1 MAIVQNGTNK
11 YIDHPIIVDAAG
23 STPFTTVASGITA
36 AVGLG
41 LAAPTTV
48 FIKSGT
54 YTEDLTLVSG
64 INLEGENEHTV
75 IIDGAHT
82 VPAAG
87 TFKASHI
94 KFAQTTP
101 ATNVFV
107 EGGAGTCAIDIEHCI
122 FYIDSGMAFNLVTS
136 TGPIAIDNCSD
147 ISPAN
152 SIIDNTTGASAVTIK
167 NSVLGSG
174 AVAAAIGGTTTII
187 SSHLHCS
194 LDFQGTATSYVR
206 NCSVTSDSV
215 NEPQV
220 STNDT
225 TTVYLSDSTI
235 NSGTAATLNVVDA
248 GSTVYVCN
256 CGLISTVAGGNLVI
270 GAGTVQFDEATFWT
284 AKGITVA
291 TPTYDSRVVTGSL
304 QLDPTTTVGALYG
317 TAGVVT
323 STAAM
328 TDGQV
333 LIGSTGVAPVLG
345 TLTAGAGISVTNA
358 AGTIT
363 VASTGSAIWTAM
375 DADAT
380 LAVNTARINTK
391 AAALLTATLPA
402 TAAVGTT
409 LILQGSAVGAN
420 GWKIA
425 QNAGQNI
432 QVGNTSTT
440 IGAGGSIASTD
451 EGDGVSLVCTVADTT
466 WNAFAVVGNLT
477 IV

>member
-23 STPFTTVASGITA
+23 STPFATVASGITA

-54 YTEDLTLVSG
+54 YTEDLTLVNG
-64 INLEGENEHTV
+64 INLQGENEHTV

-122 FYIDSGMAFNLVTS
+122 FYIDSGIAFNLVAS

-152 SIIDNTTGASAVTIK
+152 SIIDNTTGASALTIK

-174 AVAAAIGGTTTII
+174 AVAAAIGGATTII

-206 NCSVTSDSV
+206 NCSVTSDGV
-215 NEPQV
+215 NTPQI

-225 TTVYLSDSTI
+225 TTVYISDSTI

-317 TAGVVT
+317 AAGVVT

-333 LIGSTGVAPVLG
+333 LIGSTGVAPALG
-345 TLTAGAGISVTNA
+345 TLTAGGGINITNG

-409 LILQGSAVGAN
+409 IILQGSAVGAN

-451 EGDGVSLVCTVADTT
+451 DNDSISLVCTVADTT

>member
-54 YTEDLTLVSG
+54 YTEDLTLVNG
-64 INLEGENEHTV
+64 INLQGENEHTV

-122 FYIDSGMAFNLVTS
+122 FYIDSGIAFNLVAS

-152 SIIDNTTGASAVTIK
+152 SIIDNTTGASVVTIK

-174 AVAAAIGGTTTII
+174 AVAAAIGGATTIL

-194 LDFQGTATSYVR
+194 LDFQGTASSYVR
-206 NCSVTSDSV
+206 NCSVTSDGV
-215 NEPQV
+215 NTPQI

-256 CGLISTVAGGNLVI
+256 CGLISTVVGGNLVI
-270 GAGTVQFDEATFWT
+270 GLGSVQFDEATFWT
-284 AKGITVA
+284 AKGITVT
-291 TPTYDSRVVTGSL
+291 TPVYDSRVVTGSL

-317 TAGVVT
+317 AAGVVT

-358 AGTIT
+358 AGSIT

-409 LILQGSAVGAN
+409 IILQGSAAGAN

-425 QNAGQNI
+425 QNALQNI
-432 QVGNTSTT
+432 QIGNTSTT

-451 EGDGVSLVCTVADTT
+451 DNDSISLVCTVADTT

>member
-41 LAAPTTV
+41 LATPTTV
-48 FIKSGT
+48 FIKAGT
-54 YTEDLTLVSG
+54 YTEDLTLVNG
-64 INLEGENEHTV
+64 INLEGENEHIT
-75 IIDGAHT
+75 IIDGTHT

-87 TFKASHI
+87 TVQFTHI
-94 KFAQTTP
+94 KLAQTTP
-101 ATNVFV
+101 ASDVFI
-107 EGGAGTCAIDIEHCI
+107 EAGAGACNLDILECI
-122 FYIDSGMAFNLVTS
+122 FNIDSGMAFNLPTS
-136 TGPIAIDNCSD
+136 TGAIAIINCFD
-147 ISPAN
+147 ISAGN
-152 SIIDNTTGASAVTIK
+152 SIVNNITGGGTVIIRGSEI
-167 NSVLGSG
+167 GSG
-174 AVAAAIGGTTTII
+174 ATAAAFGGIANITL
-187 SSHLHCS
+187 SQLHCS

-206 NCSVTSDSV
+206 NCSVTSDGV
-215 NEPQV
+215 NEPQI

-225 TTVYLSDSTI
+225 TTVYISNTTI

-317 TAGVVT
+317 AAGVVT

-333 LIGSTGVAPVLG
+333 LIGSTGVAPALG
-345 TLTAGAGISVTNA
+345 TLTAGGGINITNG

-409 LILQGSAVGAN
+409 LILQGSAAGAN

-466 WNAFAVVGNLT
+466 WNAFAVIGNLT